1 MQLSSAPPRIA
12 QPLHRKSD
20 LLLPSARRAPLRARA
35 HRAPAPV
42 GPVTTNPARLARAGA
57 VVAASA
63 QKRGDAAAASSAGS
77 KRGAA
82 TPAAAAT
89 ASAVLAAEQA
99 ALVEHHVATVRYDSG
114 PTEVSVSRLLPASGG
129 GAAAADDGQGGY
141 VVRVSLPSSGAFD
154 DGGGGPSAS
163 ASEGDEVLLH
173 WGVDDWGAPGAK
185 LAASA
190 APGTRDVG
198 DAAQTPFTVSS
209 DGSRATAELRFSAD
223 EAPARVVFVLRL
235 AGSGGERW
243 VNNNGPGFS
252 AQLKTPSVA
261 NLATKAVSAEAT
273 AGHWTLLDRFRLAT
287 ELLSASGAAAAA
299 AAGLPYEGGAR
310 RAAQR
315 SADELAA
322 FVFTWLRLSSQRVL
336 PWGRKGAGGYQ
347 PKDMSWTQRSLAEAA
362 SALAQQRRHGG
373 DDGDSRG
380 DSDATTA
387 RFRMFARWLAADLPR
402 GGGNGDDVRLGILNV
417 MRDGGIREGHRPGH
431 DEPFLEQWHQKLHQ
445 NTDPSDV
452 AIGEAYCAYLRS
464 GGDEG
469 EWWRVLWEVGRLDA
483 EALAAMPRPITH
495 VPHNLPHLLGPA
507 QHYLWILKTV
517 HSGAELDSAAEMC
530 KGHLNEHDRW
540 QLFDLLSNRDAWW
553 AGGKAVEL
561 REAVAGVVAAGGGSA
576 PRDLLLLDAALDG
589 FARRHLGRADLRG
602 MSVRDRVGVAA
613 LALRNAALSCEDGEV
628 RAVARQWA
636 RLQSELPPGEGDD
649 AVFGGG
655 DQNNWPLA
663 ALAAVRRASL
673 ALAAFADDVRML
685 VQPQA
690 DRFGSAGG
698 FLEGVDAAYIEAF
711 AEEAIRGSAA
721 FSPAAALASLEPDLR
736 RAAGLPAWTLV
747 SQPPPASSGASSVS
761 TRGVAGV
768 VRRVADLAE
777 VQGGAF
783 GTAAGEALPTVLV
796 ADQVGGSEDIPLG
809 VAAVI
814 TRGATDVL
822 SHVAIRARA
831 QRVLFACCGDDE
843 EWAAVLAACGAS
855 EAAGGNGSK
864 ANEKTAV
871 DLVVSAEGQVVA
883 ERADYAALAAAASSS
898 SSSSADQMP
907 PPLQLPAPK
916 KTDDWVLG
924 EASFGGVGG
933 GLVGGKA
940 ARLAELR
947 AKLPDWL
954 NVPRGVAL
962 PFGTFERVL
971 AHPSNAAAK
980 EEAVAPLRARLDAAA
995 AAADAGKAASS
1006 GLPSAD
1012 LAALRGAVS
1021 GEDVSCPPLMPPA
1034 ELVQALAREAGA
1046 AGIIL
1051 ASEKSGWEAWA
1062 AAALA
1067 AASPPPLPDSLRG
1080 VWRAVL
1086 AVWASKWT
1094 DRAWLSRRTRRVNEQ
1109 ALSMSVLL
1117 QRVEPARYAFVA
1129 HTADPVTGER
1139 AAALQGGGGG
1149 GGGGGGNGGGDN
1161 VVHGEMVVGMGE
1173 VLVSAA
1179 PGSAFRFEA
1188 VAPTGTG
1195 ALASSEGEGE
1205 GEGAVRALSLP
1216 SKRLAAW
1223 AAGGGSGG
1231 GEDVGASALIARS
1244 DANGEDLEAFAGAGL
1259 YDSVPVTPLR
1269 YVPADYADE
1278 PLVWDSGARA
1288 ALARRVARAASAVE
1302 AAMGGGAP
1310 QDVEGVVDAQGR
1322 VTVVQTRPQVVEKH

>member
-1 MQLSSAPPRIA
+1 VLTTSTRSIA
-12 QPLHRKSD
+12 VDHSTSTRGLTPLVVV
-20 LLLPSARRAPLRARA
+20 ARA
-35 HRAPAPV
+35 
-42 GPVTTNPARLARAGA
+42 
-57 VVAASA
+57 
-63 QKRGDAAAASSAGS
+63 QQKKRGDEATAGAGAAAAAS
-77 KRGAA
+77 AA
-82 TPAAAAT
+82 P
-89 ASAVLAAEQA
+89 SAVLAAEQA
-99 ALVEHHVATVRYDSG
+99 ALVEHHVATARYDSG
-114 PTEVSVSRLLPASGG
+114 PTEVSVSRLLPAG
-129 GAAAADDGQGGY
+129 GAPGGDDGSGGY
-141 VVRVSLPSSGAFD
+141 VVRVSLPSRNAFD
-154 DGGGGPSAS
+154 DGGGASAS
-163 ASEGDEVLLH
+163 AADGDSLLLH
-173 WGVDDWGAPGAK
+173 WGVDDWAAPGAK
-185 LAASA
+185 LAATAS
-190 APGTRDVG
+190 PGTRDVG
-198 DAAQTPFTVSS
+198 DAAQTPFALSP
-209 DGSRATAELRFSAD
+209 DGSHATVELRFSAD
-223 EAPARVVFVLRL
+223 EAPARLVFVLRL
-235 AGSGGERW
+235 ETSGGERW
-243 VNNNGPGFS
+243 VNNGGPGFS
-252 AQLKTPSVA
+252 AQLKAPSVA
-261 NLATKAVSAEAT
+261 NLASKAVSAEAT

-287 ELLSASGAAAAA
+287 ELLAASGAAAQAA
-299 AAGLPYEGGAR
+299 AALPGGGSAAADGGAAR
-310 RAAQR
+310 RAQQR
-315 SADELAA
+315 AADELAA

-347 PKDMSWTQRSLAEAA
+347 PKDMTWTQRALAEAA
-362 SALAQQRRHGG
+362 SALARQQQHGG
-373 DDGDSRG
+373 DDGGSDNGGGGG
-380 DSDATTA
+380 DHHNSTA

-402 GGGNGDDVRLGILNV
+402 GGGNGDDVRLGILNL

-483 EALAAMPRPITH
+483 AALAGMPRPITH
-495 VPHNLPHLLGPA
+495 VPHHLPHLLGPA

-540 QLFDLLSNRDAWW
+540 QLFDLLSNREAWW
-553 AGGKAVEL
+553 AGGKAVDL
-561 REAVAGVVAAGGGSA
+561 REVVAGVVAGAGASA

-589 FARRHLGRADLRG
+589 FARRHLGRADLRA

-613 LALRNAALSCEDGEV
+613 LALRNAALSCEDAEV
-628 RAVARQWA
+628 AAVARQWA
-636 RLQSELPPGEGDD
+636 RLSSEIPPGDGDAAIFEGGNSN
-649 AVFGGG
+649 A
-655 DQNNWPLA
+655 WPLA

-673 ALAAFADDVRML
+673 ALAAFADDVRAL

-698 FLEGVDAAYIEAF
+698 FLEGVDASYLESF

-747 SQPPPASSGASSVS
+747 SQPPPSG
-761 TRGVAGV
+761 TGGRGVAGV
-768 VRRVADLAE
+768 VRRVADLSE
-777 VQGGAF
+777 VQGAAF
-783 GTAAGEALPTVLV
+783 GAASGEALPAVLV
-796 ADQVGGSEDIPLG
+796 ADRVGGSEDIPLG
-809 VAAVI
+809 VAAVV

-831 QRVLFACCGDDE
+831 QRVLLACCGDDE
-843 EWAAVLAACGAS
+843 EWAAVLEACGCAS
-855 EAAGGNGSK
+855 GGGDGNSK
-864 ANEKTAV
+864 AAV
-871 DLVVSAEGQVVA
+871 ELVVTAEGQVVA

-898 SSSSADQMP
+898 STPSASDLP

-916 KTDDWVLG
+916 KTGAWVLG
-924 EASFGGVGG
+924 EGGFEGLGG

-947 AKLPDWL
+947 AKLPAWL
-954 NVPRGVAL
+954 GVPRGVAL

-971 AHPSNAAAK
+971 AHSSNARAAA
-980 EEAVAPLRARLDAAA
+980 EAVAPLRARLDAAA
-995 AAADAGKAASS
+995 AAADSAGSSS

-1021 GEDVSCPPLMPPA
+1021 GEDASCPPLLPPP
-1034 ELVQALAREAGA
+1034 ELVQALAREAGG

-1051 ASEKSGWEAWA
+1051 DSEKAEWEAWA
-1062 AAALA
+1062 S
-1067 AASPPPLPDSLRG
+1067 AASGSASSQPALPDSLRG

-1086 AVWASKWT
+1086 GVWASKWT
-1094 DRAWLSRRTRRVNEQ
+1094 DRAWLSRRARRVNEQ

-1129 HTADPVTGER
+1129 HTADPVSGER
-1139 AAALQGGGGG
+1139 AATLGGGGN
-1149 GGGGGGNGGGDN
+1149 GGGGGGNGSSTN

-1188 VAPTGTG
+1188 EAPMGAA
-1195 ALASSEGEGE
+1195 ALAGEGA
-1205 GEGAVRALSLP
+1205 GGGAVRALSLP

-1223 AAGGGSGG
+1223 AAGAGA
-1231 GEDVGASALIARS
+1231 GASALIARS

-1259 YDSVPVTPLR
+1259 YDSVPVTALR
-1269 YVPADYADE
+1269 YVPADYSGE
-1278 PLVWDSGARA
+1278 PIVWESGARD
-1288 ALARRVARAASAVE
+1288 ALAQKVAKAAAAVE

-1310 QDVEGVVDAQGR
+1310 QDVEGVVDAQGK